1 MGKTNKVTMKSILF
15 RPVRLTLISSAV
27 IALLLSN
34 LAHADTL
41 ADASKLIKQGQHA
54 QALEQLDKFLASKPK
69 DPQARFL
76 RGIALTETNRATE
89 AIAVFQRLTEDYPEL
104 PEPYN
109 NLAVIFAQQKQYEKA
124 KGALEMAIRTHP
136 SYATAHENLGDIYAR
151 LASQA
156 YDKALQLDSS
166 NASAQSK
173 LALIRDLMTTNVRGP
188 VQVAVAGKPT
198 EAPKP
203 AVVAT
208 TTPTIAP
215 PAQTSNAALKPVDTP
230 KPVVEK
236 PSVAATSNTDV
247 AKMLDAW
254 ATAWSNKDVSAY
266 LAHYARDFKTPGG
279 ISRSAWELERRQRIT
294 KPGSIQVSLEKLNVK
309 LNGET
314 AIATFRQNYR
324 SASLKIS
331 STKSVSLMR
340 QSGKWLITQEQVG
353 AR

>member
-1 MGKTNKVTMKSILF
+1 MKSILS
-15 RPVRLTLISSAV
+15 RPVRLTLTSSVVVAM
-27 IALLLSN
+27 LLGN

-41 ADASKLIKQGQHA
+41 TDASKLIKQGQHA

-173 LALIRDLMTTNVRGP
+173 LALIRDLMTTNVRTP
-188 VQVAVAGKPT
+188 AQVAVATKPT

-203 AVVAT
+203 VVVAT
-208 TTPTIAP
+208 TAPTIAP
-215 PAQTSNAALKPVDTP
+215 TAQATTAPVKPADTP
-230 KPVVEK
+230 KPVTDK
-236 PSVAATSNTDV
+236 PIAAPASSVDV

-254 ATAWSNKDVSAY
+254 ATAWSNKDVGAY
-266 LAHYARDFKTPGG
+266 LGHYAHDFKTPGG
-279 ISRSAWELERRQRIT
+279 ISRSAWEQERRQRIT
-294 KPGSIQVSLEKLNVK
+294 KPGSIQVSIEKLNVK
-309 LNGET
+309 LTGET
-314 AIATFRQNYR
+314 ATATFRQNYR
-324 SASLKIS
+324 SASLKVS
-331 STKSVSLMR
+331 STKSVALIRHGS
-340 QSGKWLITQEQVG
+340 KWLITQEQVG